1 MGQRH
6 QFYYKTRC
14 YNDSDNKPEIIAF
27 HSQWC
32 YGSMPLWRMNWL
44 LEFNKKADKYNKLN
58 GKDSI
63 GDTKDIFKC
72 LLSCNTGDGFFS
84 RVHDTTDETR
94 ITRGK
99 NKGITDPRMGD
110 NNDGIT
116 VMDFTVKGKP
126 AYAFIDIL
134 HDDEQSYFLEPLT
147 AKDYA
152 LIYYKETDGEWTRFS
167 IPKLIKYINRHA
179 RLLTVEELN
188 TMFPTMYA
196 GWWKERKKLLKG
208 DRKKLPLLLGTGA
221 IQYASNK
228 KFAENLLREK
238 V

>member
-6 QFYYKTRC
+6 QFYFKTRC

-32 YGSMPLWRMNWL
+32 YGSMPLWRMKWL
-44 LEFNKKADKYNKLN
+44 LEFNEKTDKFTKLD
-58 GKDSI
+58 GKDAF
-63 GDTKDIFKC
+63 GDISSVFKC
-72 LLSCNTGDGFFS
+72 LLSCNTNGFFS
-84 RVHDTTDETR
+84 RIHDTTDETR

-116 VMDFTVKGKP
+116 VMNFTIKGKP

-134 HDDEQSYFLEPLT
+134 NDDQPYFLEPLT
-147 AKDYA
+147 ARDYA
-152 LIYYKETDGEWTRFS
+152 LIYYKETDSEWKKYG
-167 IPKLIKYINRHA
+167 IPKLIKYIGRRA

-188 TMFPTMYA
+188 AMFPTMYA
-196 GWWKERKKLLKG
+196 GMWKERKKLLKG
-208 DRKKLPLLLGTGA
+208 DRKKLPLLLGTGV
-221 IQYASNK
+221 IKFASNK
-228 KFAENLLREK
+228 KFAENLLKE
-238 V
+238 VA